1 MDRGRK
7 KGVED
12 LEGLLGGLKLSEEE
26 RKAVRGAR
34 QAERREAGRPLQA
47 VGKLFSS
54 KSGYADGLVQT
65 VGKIWC
71 PREGIRCKELGNNLF
86 LFTFLQ
92 PGGKRRA
99 IMEGPWEFGGD
110 LLIVVDFDGSK
121 RLKELEFVSVP
132 IWIRVFDLPLGLMNE
147 ETARRIGNKA
157 GRFLEVDMDE
167 DGLAVGEFLRIK
179 VLLDIRKP
187 LFRGVTMEGEGWCN
201 IKYKFLPNFLLCV
214 WSRGSCGKGV

>member
-1 MDRGRK
+1 M
-7 KGVED
+7 
-12 LEGLLGGLKLSEEE
+12 
-26 RKAVRGAR
+26 
-34 QAERREAGRPLQA
+34 
-47 VGKLFSS
+47 
-54 KSGYADGLVQT
+54 
-65 VGKIWC
+65 
-71 PREGIRCKELGNNLF
+71 
-86 LFTFLQ
+86 
-92 PGGKRRA
+92 
-99 IMEGPWEFGGD
+99 
-110 LLIVVDFDGSK
+110 VDFDGSK

-201 IKYKFLPNFLLCV
+201 IKYEFLPNFLLCV

>member
-1 MDRGRK
+1 MEVYSSALMDRGRK

-26 RKAVRGAR
+26 RKAVKGAR
-34 QAERREAGRPLQA
+34 QVERREAGRPLQA

-99 IMEGPWEFGGD
+99 IMEGPWEF
-110 LLIVVDFDGSK
+110 
-121 RLKELEFVSVP
+121 
-132 IWIRVFDLPLGLMNE
+132 
-147 ETARRIGNKA
+147 
-157 GRFLEVDMDE
+157 
-167 DGLAVGEFLRIK
+167 
-179 VLLDIRKP
+179 
-187 LFRGVTMEGEGWCN
+187 EGIC
-201 IKYKFLPNFLLCV
+201 
-214 WSRGSCGKGV
+214 